1 LDRIHGK
8 IEGCNFKEVAFI
20 LFTNGFNNE
29 VQQQVMKQLDPGK
42 TFFYFY
48 FYFYF
53 FFNKIQ
59 SYQFKDRYNK
69 L

>member
-42 TFFYFY
+42 TFFIFI
-48 FYFYF
+48 FIFIFIF
-53 FFNKIQ
+53 F
-59 SYQFKDRYNK
+59 
-69 L
+69 